1 MPSPDTTNNWT
12 TVPITRIE
20 DLRDAVLGAGLDAT
34 QMSRGTLSGGMA
46 FAERDGMVYTS
57 GLVGG
62 RVALNGPLSGD
73 RITLGVGID
82 LPAGTRHWLNEVGT
96 GNVGI
101 YLPGEE
107 HDSIYAPGSLYATV
121 TLTADRLEE
130 EAAELDLA
138 LDERTLG
145 GTGVHPRK
153 LASDIPVR
161 LREQF
166 QSIHRGRPVRDDPA
180 RSMLHSLICHLARP
194 PRRVNAGTN
203 PGCHGRIVR
212 QARAYIAEH
221 LSEPISAD
229 AIASAAGTSKR
240 TLFRAFADVMDETP
254 RGYVRRLRLHR
265 IRRDLADPPER
276 ACTIALIANDWG
288 MSDLGRMAGAYR
300 ELFGERPSETLLAA
314 RAPKQ

>member
-34 QMSRGTLSGGMA
+34 QMSRGNLSGGMA

-73 RITLGVGID
+73 RITLGIGIA

-130 EAAELDLA
+130 EAAELDLT

-153 LASDIPVR
+153 LAPDIPVR

-229 AIASAAGTSKR
+229 AIASAAGASKR
-240 TLFRAFADVMDETP
+240 TLFRAFAEVMDEAP
-254 RGYVRRLRLHR
+254 RSYVRRLRLHR
-265 IRRDLADPPER
+265 IRRDLADAPER

-300 ELFGERPSETLLAA
+300 ELFGEKPSETLRAA
-314 RAPKQ
+314 RGPKQ